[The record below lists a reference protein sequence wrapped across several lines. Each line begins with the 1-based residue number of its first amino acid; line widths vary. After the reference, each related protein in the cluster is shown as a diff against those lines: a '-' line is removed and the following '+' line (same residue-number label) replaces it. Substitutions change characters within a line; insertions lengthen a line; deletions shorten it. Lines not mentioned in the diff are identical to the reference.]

1 MSELYDK
8 IVNQRGSLERLVA
21 KIPGFAGY
29 IDNKARRTADRLIRE
44 HIAELLSSRIARL
57 VEVEKVILDKGGL
70 SLMSKTS
77 SAKLKLQHFRD
88 RINAAAPGYSG
99 FFEEIKITPADMDR
113 IYSFDEAM
121 IRYADQ
127 FDTVLDK
134 LAAAA
139 NEQTGIDV
147 AIADLDSLTVEA
159 NNAFSLRDDIL
170 TNLGKPA

>member
-70 SLMSKTS
+70 RLMSKTS

-88 RINAAAPGYSG
+88 RINAAAPGYS
-99 FFEEIKITPADMDR
+99 R
-113 IYSFDEAM
+113 ISSVWLEAWW
-121 IRYADQ
+121 RRRWA
-127 FDTVLDK
+127 
-134 LAAAA
+134 
-139 NEQTGIDV
+139 E
-147 AIADLDSLTVEA
+147 
-159 NNAFSLRDDIL
+159 
-170 TNLGKPA
+170 